1 MSYTKELVVA
11 RYEDDSETDERE
23 EFKQWKEKWFKSFET
38 PFQKMGFYGKK

>member
-1 MSYTKELVVA
+1 MSYTKELYISA
-11 RYEDDSETDERE
+11 YEAEEEERE